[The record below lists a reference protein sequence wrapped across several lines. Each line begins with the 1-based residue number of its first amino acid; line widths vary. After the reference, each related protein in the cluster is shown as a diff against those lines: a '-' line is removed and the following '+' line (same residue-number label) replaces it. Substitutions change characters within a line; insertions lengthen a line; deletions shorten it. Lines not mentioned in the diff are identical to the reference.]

1 MDNTRITDIDI
12 PFGRLVL
19 FVIKFNFAALAA
31 AVAIGLPIV
40 LLFLIS
46 NFFITYSWTIV
57 KKYSL
62 SYYCHQ

>member
-1 MDNTRITDIDI
+1 MEMDNTRITDIDI

-46 NFFITYSWTIV
+46 NFFITYS
-57 KKYSL
+57 
-62 SYYCHQ
+62 